1 MFAKRDKHYRSR
13 SGQTSEATAVTNFT
27 KPVTLINFW
36 PSTLEV
42 ELNGNSTLGLDGIL
56 LENVEPA
63 VCRMFW

>member
-1 MFAKRDKHYRSR
+1 MQFEDQNDLK
-13 SGQTSEATAVTNFT
+13 AT
-27 KPVTLINFW
+27 PVTLVNFW

-63 VCRMFW
+63 VCHMFLL

>member
-1 MFAKRDKHYRSR
+1 MQFEDQNDLK
-13 SGQTSEATAVTNFT
+13 ATAVTNFT

>member
-1 MFAKRDKHYRSR
+1 MQFEDQNDLKAK
-13 SGQTSEATAVTNFT
+13 AVTNFT

-56 LENVEPA
+56 LENVEPV